1 VKFQSS
7 EKEVRDRAAR
17 IKMLILDVDGVLT
30 DGRLIMHDDGKE
42 SKEFHVHDG
51 HGIRLIQ
58 RAGIE
63 VGLLTGRS
71 SEVVKHRAM
80 DLGIQQVILG
90 SRNKLEDY
98 EGMLKQRQLDDGDVA
113 YVGDDLVDIPVLRR
127 VGLAVGVGNAV
138 TSVHSYCHATTH
150 LHGGC
155 GAVREVCEF
164 ILQAQGKW
172 NAVTAPYFGETW
184 ETKWSNS

>member
-1 VKFQSS
+1 MKFQSS
-7 EKEVRDRAAR
+7 EKEVRDRAAQ

-30 DGRLIMHDDGKE
+30 DGRLIMYDDGRE

-63 VGLLTGRS
+63 VGLLTGRI
-71 SEVVKHRAM
+71 SEVVKHRAK
-80 DLGIQQVILG
+80 DLGIQQVIQG
-90 SRNKLEDY
+90 SRNKLAAY
-98 EGMLKQRQLDDGDVA
+98 EGILKQRQFDDGDMA
-113 YVGDDLVDIPVLRR
+113 YVGDDLVDVPVLKR
-127 VGLAVGVGNAV
+127 VGLAVGVNNAAAP
-138 TSVHSYCHATTH
+138 VHAYCHATTQ
-150 LHGGC
+150 LSGGR

-172 NAVTAPYFGETW
+172 KEVTAPYFAET
-184 ETKWSNS
+184 